1 MTQIVHVIYRDK
13 FTDGY
18 IKFMNEYLSGY
29 RHLFYTTK
37 EGFDVDLTSNDNVIF
52 LDSFNDLHKR
62 ENKKNLMDADLIV
75 ISGFFFFKEMRAF
88 YNRKILK
95 KTYFHLWGADLYCLK
110 ENETV
115 NMRLGNLL
123 RKYFFVNAGGIINL
137 IPGDYEILCKYCTP
151 KGKHFVAPMCSGGV
165 IPKIISELRTCEKR
179 TNPYR
184 ILVGNSATPSNQH
197 LEILQ
202 TLERF
207 KNEQIEIV
215 CPLSY
220 GNADYAKTVIDF
232 GKKLFGSKF
241 VPLTDYMDKTAYY
254 RTIAES
260 SVAIFNN
267 DRQQAMGNINASLGL
282 GCKVFL
288 RTDTPMWEIYHQER
302 KYVIYKVEDIAQMSF
317 EEFLK
322 NDTDPQYN
330 WEQYRKSTDL
340 ESSVQKWK
348 NVFNSIEERK

>member
-1 MTQIVHVIYRDK
+1 M
-13 FTDGY
+13 
-18 IKFMNEYLSGY
+18 
-29 RHLFYTTK
+29 
-37 EGFDVDLTSNDNVIF
+37 
-52 LDSFNDLHKR
+52 
-62 ENKKNLMDADLIV
+62 
-75 ISGFFFFKEMRAF
+75 
-88 YNRKILK
+88 
-95 KTYFHLWGADLYCLK
+95 
-110 ENETV
+110 
-115 NMRLGNLL
+115 
-123 RKYFFVNAGGIINL
+123 
-137 IPGDYEILCKYCTP
+137 
-151 KGKHFVAPMCSGGV
+151 
-165 IPKIISELRTCEKR
+165 
-179 TNPYR
+179 
-184 ILVGNSATPSNQH
+184 GNSATPSNQH

-340 ESSVQKWK
+340 ESSVQKWR